1 MDAPRKPQRNSERW
15 IAGAVGILF
24 IGIAAA
30 IVHTSAGDYTF
41 GVIATALAVG
51 GLGVD
56 SLIGAVRNRRSLLS
70 RIGPLP

>member
-1 MDAPRKPQRNSERW
+1 MRATREPQRNYERW
-15 IAGAVGILF
+15 VAVAVGILF
-24 IGIAAA
+24 IGSAMA
-30 IVHTSAGDYTF
+30 IVYVFAGDYTF

-56 SLIGAVRNRRSLLS
+56 ALFSAACNRRSLLS